1 MEVLG
6 VKLEPGIKEGAAVE
20 CRAPEDRVTTTRLV
34 SCWGGAI
41 VVRRMLWD
49 GVAIIGE
56 LVRVGGV
63 TDVERRVLRDK
74 VAIVVGLVLVEGE
87 WARVRI
93 IV

>member
-1 MEVLG
+1 M
-6 VKLEPGIKEGAAVE
+6 
-20 CRAPEDRVTTTRLV
+20 
-34 SCWGGAI
+34 
-41 VVRRMLWD
+41 
-49 GVAIIGE
+49 AIIGD

-74 VAIVVGLVLVEGE
+74 VAIVVGILVEGE

>member
-1 MEVLG
+1 
-6 VKLEPGIKEGAAVE
+6 
-20 CRAPEDRVTTTRLV
+20 
-34 SCWGGAI
+34 
-41 VVRRMLWD
+41 MLWD

-63 TDVERRVLRDK
+63 TDVERWVLRDK